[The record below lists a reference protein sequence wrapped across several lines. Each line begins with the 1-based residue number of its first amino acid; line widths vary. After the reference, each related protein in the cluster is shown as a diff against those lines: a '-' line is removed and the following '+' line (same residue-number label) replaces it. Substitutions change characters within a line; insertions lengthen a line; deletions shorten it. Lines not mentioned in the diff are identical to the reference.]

1 MLPRYFPVF
10 PESASTLSPRVD
22 ALYFFILGVTI
33 FFTTLVALL
42 IVVFAVKYR
51 KDKHPVPVQIH
62 GSIPLEIFWTLVP
75 LGIAMVIFAWGSI
88 LFFQERHPPRSSM
101 TIYAIGKQWMWKFE
115 HPGGQ
120 REINNLHVPV
130 GYPVRMTMISQDVIH
145 DFFVPAFRT
154 QMDVLPGRYTELWFE
169 ATKPGR
175 YHLFCNQYCGTKH
188 SGMIGEVTAMPY
200 GDYQQW
206 LRGPGA
212 FGSLATEGQKVF
224 ASMGCPTCHT
234 GADNARGPNL
244 YNLYGRMV
252 RTSDDRTIVAD
263 EAYIR
268 ESVLN
273 PSAKIVYGF
282 QNIMPTFQGQLNEDE
297 MIQLIEY
304 VKSLTYNGQLLQLQT
319 NSQQEPP
326 VNLDKIQKGVDVMK
340 PGTNTIQMP
349 RTSAV
354 PVQEPA
360 VEPSSSEPAPR
371 QVVVPGKRNTPAKPN
386 AAAKPSAPQGEQH
399 Q

>member
-22 ALYFFILGVTI
+22 ALYFFILAVTI

-42 IVVFAVKYR
+42 ILVFAIKYR
-51 KDKHPVPVQIH
+51 KEKHPVPTQIE

-75 LGIAMVIFAWGSI
+75 LGIAMVIFAWGAI
-88 LFFQERHPPRSSM
+88 LFFQETHPPKSSM
-101 TIYAIGKQWMWKFE
+101 NIYGIGKQWMWKFE

-130 GYPVRMTMISQDVIH
+130 GRPVRMTLISQDVIH

-154 QMDVLPGRYTELWFE
+154 QMDVLPGRYTQVWFE
-169 ATKPGR
+169 ATKAGT

-188 SGMIGEVTAMPY
+188 SGMIGTVTAMPHD
-200 GDYQQW
+200 DYQQW
-206 LRGPGA
+206 LRGAGA

-252 RTSDDRTIVAD
+252 RTADNRTLVAD
-263 EAYIR
+263 ESYIR
-268 ESVLN
+268 ESILN

-326 VNLDKIQKGVDVMK
+326 VNLDKIQKGVDVTK
-340 PGTNTIQMP
+340 PGTNETPMP

-354 PVQEPA
+354 PVQQEALPA
-360 VEPSSSEPAPR
+360 SPNEQRPPQNAPK
-371 QVVVPGKRNTPAKPN
+371 QSAPKQNAPAKPN
-386 AAAKPSAPQGEQH
+386 GLTVEQR
-399 Q
+399 

>member
-1 MLPRYFPVF
+1 MLPKYFPIF
-10 PESASTLSPRVD
+10 PDSASTMAPRVD

-33 FFTTLVALL
+33 FFTMLVALL
-42 IVVFAVKYR
+42 ILVFSIKYR
-51 KDKHPVPVQIH
+51 KEKHPVPVQIH

-75 LGIAMVIFAWGSI
+75 LGIAMVIFAWGAL
-88 LFFQERHPPRSSM
+88 LFFEQRHPPKSSM
-101 TIYAIGKQWMWKFE
+101 TIYGIGKQWMWKFE

-130 GYPVRMTMISQDVIH
+130 GVPVRMTLISQDVIH

-154 QMDVLPGRYTELWFE
+154 QMDVLPGRYTEVWFQ
-169 ATKPGR
+169 ATKPGE

-188 SGMIGEVTAMPY
+188 STMVGEVTAMPY
-200 GDYQQW
+200 DDYQQW
-206 LRGPGA
+206 LRGSGA

-244 YNLYGRMV
+244 YNLYGRLERLQDN
-252 RTSDDRTIVAD
+252 RTVLADDS
-263 EAYIR
+263 YIR
-268 ESVLN
+268 ESILN

-282 QNIMPTFQGQLNEDE
+282 QNIMPTFQGQMNEDE
-297 MIQLIEY
+297 MIEIVEY
-304 VKSLTYNGQLLQLQT
+304 IKSLTYNGQLLQLQT

-326 VNLDKIQKGVDVMK
+326 VNIKKIEQGIDVTK
-340 PGTNTIQMP
+340 PGNNEIPVP

-354 PVQEPA
+354 PVTEEALPA
-360 VEPSSSEPAPR
+360 TPSA
-371 QVVVPGKRNTPAKPN
+371 TPAKPN
-386 AAAKPSAPQGEQH
+386 APRQSTPAKPNGSSVERKQ
-399 Q
+399 

>member
-1 MLPRYFPVF
+1 M
-10 PESASTLSPRVD
+10 APRVD

-42 IVVFAVKYR
+42 ILVFAVKYR
-51 KDKHPVPVQIH
+51 KEKHPVPVQIH

-75 LGIAMVIFAWGSI
+75 LGIAMVIFAWGAL
-88 LFFQERHPPRSSM
+88 LFFQQRHPPKSAM
-101 TIYAIGKQWMWKFE
+101 TIYGIGKQWMWKFQ

-120 REINNLHVPV
+120 REINNLHVPMNV
-130 GYPVRMTMISQDVIH
+130 PVRMTLISQDVVH

-154 QMDVLPGRYTELWFE
+154 QMDVIPGRYTEVWFE
-169 ATKPGR
+169 ATKPGT

-188 SGMIGEVTAMPY
+188 SAMIGEVTVMPY
-200 GDYQQW
+200 DDYQQW
-206 LRGPGA
+206 LRGAGA
-212 FGSLATEGQKVF
+212 FGSLATQGQGVF

-244 YNLYGRMV
+244 YNLYGRLERLQDNKTV
-252 RTSDDRTIVAD
+252 TVN

-268 ESVLN
+268 ESILN

-304 VKSLTYNGQLLQLQT
+304 IKSLSYNGQLLQLQT

-326 VNLDKIQKGVDVMK
+326 VNLDKIQKGIDVTK
-340 PGTNTIQMP
+340 PGNNEIPMP

-354 PVQEPA
+354 PVQQEA
-360 VEPSSSEPAPR
+360 VPVPPNAVPTHQNPSPSAA
-371 QVVVPGKRNTPAKPN
+371 PAKPN
-386 AAAKPSAPQGEQH
+386 RPQGEQP

>member
-212 FGSLATEGQKVF
+212 FGSFATEGQKFF

-326 VNLDKIQKGVDVMK
+326 VNLDKIQKGIDVSK
-340 PGTNTIQMP
+340 PDTNMTPMP

-354 PVQEPA
+354 PPGEEALPA
-360 VEPSSSEPAPR
+360 SPNEQRPA
-371 QVVVPGKRNTPAKPN
+371 QN
-386 AAAKPSAPQGEQH
+386 APKQSAPKQNAPARPNGLTVEQR
-399 Q
+399 

>member
-1 MLPRYFPVF
+1 MLPRYFPIF

-22 ALYFFILGVTI
+22 ALFFFIFGVTI
-33 FFTTLVALL
+33 FFTVLVALL
-42 IVVFAVKYR
+42 ICVFAVKYR

-75 LGIAMVIFAWGSI
+75 LGIAMVIFAWGAI
-88 LFFQERHPPRSSM
+88 LFFQERHPPKSAM
-101 TIYAIGKQWMWKFE
+101 DIYGVGKQWMWKFE
-115 HPGGQ
+115 HSGGQ
-120 REINNLHVPV
+120 REINDLHVPV
-130 GYPVRMTMISQDVIH
+130 GHAVRMTLISQDVIH
-145 DFFVPAFRT
+145 DFFVPAFRA
-154 QMDVLPGRYTELWFE
+154 QMDVLPGRYTQVWFE
-169 ATKPGR
+169 ATIPGK
-175 YHLFCNQYCGTKH
+175 YHLFCNQYCGTNH
-188 SGMIGEVTAMPY
+188 SAMIGEVTAMPY
-200 GDYQQW
+200 DDYQQW
-206 LRGPGA
+206 LRGAGA

-252 RTSDDRTIVAD
+252 RTSDDRTVLAD

-354 PVQEPA
+354 PEQEPA
-360 VEPSSSEPAPR
+360 VEPSSTEPAPR
-371 QVVVPGKRNTPAKPN
+371 QVVVPGKQNSPAKPN
-386 AAAKPSAPQGEQH
+386 ATAKPKAPQGEQH

>member
-1 MLPRYFPVF
+1 MLPHYFPIF
-10 PESASTLSPRVD
+10 PESASTLAPRVD
-22 ALYFFILGVTI
+22 ALYFFILFVTI

-42 IVVFAVKYR
+42 ILVFAIKYR
-51 KDKHPVPVQIH
+51 KEKHPVPVQIH
-62 GSIPLEIFWTLVP
+62 GSIPLEIFWTLIP
-75 LGIAMVIFAWGSI
+75 LGIAMVIFAWGAV
-88 LFFQERHPPRSSM
+88 LFFQERHPPKSSM
-101 TIYAIGKQWMWKFE
+101 NIYGIGKQWMWKFE

-130 GYPVRMTMISQDVIH
+130 GHPVRMTLISQDVIH
-145 DFFVPAFRT
+145 DFFVPAFRA
-154 QMDVLPGRYTELWFE
+154 QMDVLPGRYTEVWFE
-169 ATKPGR
+169 ATKPGT

-188 SGMIGEVTAMPY
+188 SGMIGEVIAMPY
-200 GDYQQW
+200 DDYQQW
-206 LRGPGA
+206 LRGAGA
-212 FGSLATEGQKVF
+212 FGSMATEGQKVF

-244 YNLYGRMV
+244 YNLYGRMA
-252 RTSDDRTIVAD
+252 RLAD
-263 EAYIR
+263 GSTTMVNEAYIR

-304 VKSLTYNGQLLQLQT
+304 IKSLTYNGQLLQLQT

-326 VNLDKIQKGVDVMK
+326 VNLDKIQKGIDVTK
-340 PGTNTIQMP
+340 PGTNEQPMP

-354 PVQEPA
+354 PETEPA
-360 VEPSSSEPAPR
+360 VLPSTSQQPAARPAAPAR
-371 QVVVPGKRNTPAKPN
+371 QNAPAKP
-386 AAAKPSAPQGEQH
+386 SSGAPKREQ

>member
-1 MLPRYFPVF
+1 MLPQYFPVF
-10 PESASTLSPRVD
+10 PESASTMAPRVD
-22 ALYFFILGVTI
+22 ALYFFILGVTV
-33 FFTTLVALL
+33 FFTMLVALL
-42 IVVFAVKYR
+42 ILVFSIKYR
-51 KDKHPVPVQIH
+51 KEKHPVPVQIH

-75 LGIAMVIFAWGSI
+75 LGISMVIFAWGAL
-88 LFFQERHPPRSSM
+88 LFFQQRRPPKSAM
-101 TIYAIGKQWMWKFE
+101 TIYGIGKQWMWKFQ

-120 REINNLHVPV
+120 REINSLHVPV
-130 GYPVRMTMISQDVIH
+130 GVPVRMTLISQDVIH

-154 QMDVLPGRYTELWFE
+154 QMDVIPARYTEVWFE
-169 ATKPGR
+169 ATKPGT
-175 YHLFCNQYCGTKH
+175 YHMFCNQYCGTKH
-188 SGMIGEVTAMPY
+188 SAMVGEVTVMPY
-200 GDYQQW
+200 DDYQQW
-206 LRGPGA
+206 LRGAGA

-244 YNLYGRMV
+244 YNLYGRLERLQDNKTV
-252 RTSDDRTIVAD
+252 TVN

-268 ESVLN
+268 ESILN

-297 MIQLIEY
+297 MIQIIEY
-304 VKSLTYNGQLLQLQT
+304 IKSLTYNGQLLQLQT

-326 VNLDKIQKGVDVMK
+326 VNLDKIQKGIDVTK
-340 PGTNTIQMP
+340 PGNNEIPTP

-354 PVQEPA
+354 PVQQEALPA
-360 VEPSSSEPAPR
+360 SPNAAPANVQR
-371 QVVVPGKRNTPAKPN
+371 QNAPAKPK
-386 AAAKPSAPQGEQH
+386 APSGEQP

>member
-1 MLPRYFPVF
+1 MLPHYFPIF
-10 PESASTLSPRVD
+10 PESASTLAPRVD
-22 ALYFFILGVTI
+22 ALYFFILFVTI

-42 IVVFAVKYR
+42 ILVFAIKYR
-51 KDKHPVPVQIH
+51 KEKHPVPVQIH
-62 GSIPLEIFWTLVP
+62 GSIPLEIFWTLIP
-75 LGIAMVIFAWGSI
+75 LGIAMVIFAWGAV
-88 LFFQERHPPRSSM
+88 LFFQERHPPKSSM
-101 TIYAIGKQWMWKFE
+101 NIYGIGKQWMWKFE

-120 REINNLHVPV
+120 REINNLHVPI
-130 GYPVRMTMISQDVIH
+130 GRPVRMTLISQDVIH

-154 QMDVLPGRYTELWFE
+154 QMDVLPGRYTEVWFE
-169 ATKPGR
+169 ATKPGT

-188 SGMIGEVTAMPY
+188 SAMIGEVIAMPY
-200 GDYQQW
+200 DDYQQW
-206 LRGPGA
+206 LRGAGA
-212 FGSLATEGQKVF
+212 FGSMATEGQKVF

-244 YNLYGRMV
+244 YNLFGRMV
-252 RTSDDRTIVAD
+252 RLQDGSTTIAN

-326 VNLDKIQKGVDVMK
+326 VNLDKIQKGIDVTK
-340 PGTNTIQMP
+340 PGTNETPMP

-354 PVQEPA
+354 PESQPA
-360 VEPSSSEPAPR
+360 ILPPSSQSAARPAPPAR
-371 QVVVPGKRNTPAKPN
+371 QNAPAKP
-386 AAAKPSAPQGEQH
+386 SSGAPQREQ

>member
-1 MLPRYFPVF
+1 MLPHYFPIF
-10 PESASTLSPRVD
+10 PESASTMSPRVD

-33 FFTTLVALL
+33 FFTMLVALL
-42 IVVFAVKYR
+42 ILVFSVKYR
-51 KDKHPVPVQIH
+51 KEKHPVPVQIH

-75 LGIAMVIFAWGSI
+75 LGIAMVIFAWGAL
-88 LFFQERHPPRSSM
+88 LFFQQKHPPKSAM
-101 TIYAIGKQWMWKFE
+101 TIYGIGKQWMWKFQ

-120 REINNLHVPV
+120 REINNLHVPMGV
-130 GYPVRMTMISQDVIH
+130 PVRMTLISQDVIH

-169 ATKPGR
+169 ATKPGT
-175 YHLFCNQYCGTKH
+175 YHMFCNQYCGTKH
-188 SGMIGEVTAMPY
+188 SAMVGEVTVMPY
-200 GDYQQW
+200 DDYQQW
-206 LRGPGA
+206 LRGAGA

-244 YNLYGRMV
+244 YNLYGRLERLQDNKTV
-252 RTSDDRTIVAD
+252 TVN

-297 MIQLIEY
+297 MIDLIEY
-304 VKSLTYNGQLLQLQT
+304 IKSLSYNGQLLQLQT

-326 VNLDKIQKGVDVMK
+326 VNLDKIQKGIDVTK
-340 PGTNTIQMP
+340 PGNNETPMP

-354 PVQEPA
+354 PVQQEA
-360 VEPSSSEPAPR
+360 LPAPPSGAAPTNAPSR
-371 QVVVPGKRNTPAKPN
+371 QSAPAKP
-386 AAAKPSAPQGEQH
+386 KGPSGEQR

>member
-1 MLPRYFPVF
+1 MLPQYFPLF
-10 PESASTLSPRVD
+10 PESASTMAPRVD
-22 ALYFFILGVTI
+22 GLYFFIIGVTI

-42 IVVFAVKYR
+42 ILVFSVKYR

-62 GSIPLEIFWTLVP
+62 GSVVLEIFWTLVP
-75 LGIAMVIFAWGSI
+75 LGIAMVIFAWGAL
-88 LFFQERHPPRSSM
+88 LFFQERHTPKSAM
-101 TIYAIGKQWMWKFE
+101 TIYGIGKQWMWKFQ

-130 GYPVRMTMISQDVIH
+130 GRPVRVTLISQDVIH
-145 DFFVPAFRT
+145 AFFVPAFRVD
-154 QMDVLPGRYTELWFE
+154 MDVLPGRYTEVWFE
-169 ATKPGR
+169 ATKPGT

-200 GDYQQW
+200 DDYQQW
-206 LRGPGA
+206 LRGSGA
-212 FGSLATEGQKVF
+212 FGSLATQGQEVF

-244 YNLYGRMV
+244 YNLYGRLERLQDN
-252 RTSDDRTIVAD
+252 RTVTVDDS
-263 EAYIR
+263 YIR

-297 MIQLIEY
+297 MIELVEY
-304 VKSLTYNGQLLQLQT
+304 IKSLTYNGQLLQLQT

-326 VNLDKIQKGVDVMK
+326 VNLRKIQQGIDVTK
-340 PGTNTIQMP
+340 PGSNETPVP

-354 PVQEPA
+354 PVQQEALPA
-360 VEPSSSEPAPR
+360 TPNAAPAQPSTPR
-371 QVVVPGKRNTPAKPN
+371 QKAPAKP
-386 AAAKPSAPQGEQH
+386 KGSSAEQR

>member
-1 MLPRYFPVF
+1 MLPKYFPIF
-10 PESASTLSPRVD
+10 PDSASTMAPRVD

-33 FFTTLVALL
+33 FFTMLVALL
-42 IVVFAVKYR
+42 ILVFSIKYR
-51 KDKHPVPVQIH
+51 KEKHPVPVQIH

-75 LGIAMVIFAWGSI
+75 LGIAMVIFAWGAL
-88 LFFQERHPPRSSM
+88 LFFQEKHPPKSSM
-101 TIYAIGKQWMWKFE
+101 TIYGVGKQWMWKFQ

-120 REINNLHVPV
+120 REIDNLHVPV
-130 GYPVRMTMISQDVIH
+130 GVPVRMTLISQDVLH
-145 DFFVPAFRT
+145 AFFVPAFRT
-154 QMDVLPGRYTELWFE
+154 DMDVIPGRYTEVWFE
-169 ATKPGR
+169 ATKPGN

-188 SGMIGEVTAMPY
+188 SAMIGTVTAMPY
-200 GDYQQW
+200 DDYQQW
-206 LRGPGA
+206 LRGAGA

-244 YNLYGRMV
+244 YNLYGRMERLQDNGTTTV
-252 RTSDDRTIVAD
+252 DDS
-263 EAYIR
+263 YIR
-268 ESVLN
+268 ESILN

-297 MIQLIEY
+297 MIEIIEY
-304 VKSLTYNGQLLQLQT
+304 IKSLTYNGQLLQLQT

-326 VNLDKIQKGVDVMK
+326 VNLKKIEQGIDVTK
-340 PGTNTIQMP
+340 PGSNETAVP

-354 PVQEPA
+354 PVDQEALPA
-360 VEPSSSEPAPR
+360 TPNAAPAKPTAPR
-371 QVVVPGKRNTPAKPN
+371 QNAPAKPN
-386 AAAKPSAPQGEQH
+386 GPSGEQR

>member
-1 MLPRYFPVF
+1 MLPHYFPLF
-10 PESASTLSPRVD
+10 PDSASTMASRVD

-42 IVVFAVKYR
+42 ILVFSIKYR

-75 LGIAMVIFAWGSI
+75 LGIAMVIFAWGAL
-88 LFFQERHPPRSSM
+88 LFFQQRHTPTSAM
-101 TIYAIGKQWMWKFE
+101 TIYGIGKQWMWKFQ

-120 REINNLHVPV
+120 REINSLHVPI
-130 GYPVRMTMISQDVIH
+130 GTPVRMTLISQDVIH
-145 DFFVPAFRT
+145 DFYVPAFRT
-154 QMDVLPGRYTELWFE
+154 QMDVIPGRYTEVWFE
-169 ATKPGR
+169 ATKPGS

-188 SGMIGEVTAMPY
+188 SAMIGTVTAMPRD
-200 GDYQQW
+200 DYEQW
-206 LRGPGA
+206 LRGAGA

-244 YNLYGRMV
+244 YNLYGRRERLENNQTV
-252 RTSDDRTIVAD
+252 LVNES
-263 EAYIR
+263 YIR
-268 ESVLN
+268 ESILN

-297 MIQLIEY
+297 MIEIIEY
-304 VKSLTYNGQLLQLQT
+304 IKSLTYNGQLLQLQT

-326 VNLDKIQKGVDVMK
+326 VNLDKIQKGIDVTK
-340 PGTNTIQMP
+340 PGTNETPMP

-354 PVQEPA
+354 PATQEALPA
-360 VEPSSSEPAPR
+360 SPSAAPARPAAPA
-371 QVVVPGKRNTPAKPN
+371 QQKSPAKTN
-386 AAAKPSAPQGEQH
+386 GPSGEQR

>member
-1 MLPRYFPVF
+1 MLPRYFPIF

-22 ALYFFILGVTI
+22 ALFFFIFGVTI
-33 FFTTLVALL
+33 FFTVLVALL
-42 IVVFAVKYR
+42 ICVFAVKYR

-75 LGIAMVIFAWGSI
+75 LGIAMVIFAWGAI
-88 LFFQERHPPRSSM
+88 LFFQERHPPKSSM
-101 TIYAIGKQWMWKFE
+101 DIYGVGKQWMWKFE

-120 REINNLHVPV
+120 REINNLHVPI
-130 GYPVRMTMISQDVIH
+130 GHPVRMTLVSQDVIH
-145 DFFVPAFRT
+145 DFFVPAFRA
-154 QMDVLPGRYTELWFE
+154 QIDVLPGRYTQVWFE
-169 ATKPGR
+169 ATKPGT

-188 SGMIGEVTAMPY
+188 SAMIGVVTAMPY
-200 GDYQQW
+200 DDYQQW
-206 LRGPGA
+206 LRGAGA

-252 RTSDDRTIVAD
+252 RTSDDRTVLAD

-354 PVQEPA
+354 PEQEPA
-360 VEPSSSEPAPR
+360 AEQSSTEPAPR
-371 QVVVPGKRNTPAKPN
+371 QVVVPGKQNSPAKPN
-386 AAAKPSAPQGEQH
+386 ATAKPRAPQGEQH

>member
-1 MLPRYFPVF
+1 MLPRYFPIF

-22 ALYFFILGVTI
+22 ALFFFIFGVTI
-33 FFTTLVALL
+33 FFTVLVALL
-42 IVVFAVKYR
+42 ICVFAVKYR

-75 LGIAMVIFAWGSI
+75 LGIAMVIFAWGAI
-88 LFFQERHPPRSSM
+88 LFFQERHPPKSAM
-101 TIYAIGKQWMWKFE
+101 DIYGVGKQWMWKFE

-120 REINNLHVPV
+120 REINNLHVPI
-130 GYPVRMTMISQDVIH
+130 GHPVRMTLISQDVIH
-145 DFFVPAFRT
+145 DFFVPAFRA
-154 QMDVLPGRYTELWFE
+154 QMDVLPGRYTQVWFE
-169 ATKPGR
+169 ATIPGK
-175 YHLFCNQYCGTKH
+175 YHLFCNQYCGTNH
-188 SGMIGEVTAMPY
+188 SAMIGEVTAMPY
-200 GDYQQW
+200 DDYQQW
-206 LRGPGA
+206 LRGAGA

-252 RTSDDRTIVAD
+252 RTSDDRTVLAD

-354 PVQEPA
+354 PQQESA
-360 VEPSSSEPAPR
+360 VEPSSTEPAPR
-371 QVVVPGKRNTPAKPN
+371 QVVVPGKQNSPAKPN
-386 AAAKPSAPQGEQH
+386 ATAKPKAPQGEQH

>member
-1 MLPRYFPVF
+1 MLPKYFPIF
-10 PESASTLSPRVD
+10 PDSASTMAPRVD

-42 IVVFAVKYR
+42 ILVFSIKYR
-51 KDKHPVPVQIH
+51 KEKHPVPVQIH

-75 LGIAMVIFAWGSI
+75 LGIAMVIFAWGAL
-88 LFFQERHPPRSSM
+88 LFFQEKHPPKSSM
-101 TIYAIGKQWMWKFE
+101 TIYGVGKQWMWKFQ

-120 REINNLHVPV
+120 REINALHVPV
-130 GYPVRMTMISQDVIH
+130 GVPVRMTLISQDVIH
-145 DFFVPAFRT
+145 AFFVPAFRT
-154 QMDVLPGRYTELWFE
+154 DIDVIPGRYTETWFE
-169 ATKPGR
+169 ATKPGT

-188 SGMIGEVTAMPY
+188 SAMIGWVTAMPY
-200 GDYQQW
+200 DDYQQW
-206 LRGPGA
+206 LRGSGG

-244 YNLYGRMV
+244 YNLYGRLERLQDKPPV
-252 RTSDDRTIVAD
+252 LVDDS
-263 EAYIR
+263 YIR
-268 ESVLN
+268 ESILN

-282 QNIMPTFQGQLNEDE
+282 QNIMPTFQGQMNEDE
-297 MIQLIEY
+297 MIEIIEY

-326 VNLDKIQKGVDVMK
+326 VNIKKIEQGIDVTK
-340 PGTNTIQMP
+340 PGNNEIPVP

-354 PVQEPA
+354 PIEQEALPA
-360 VEPSSSEPAPR
+360 TPSP
-371 QVVVPGKRNTPAKPN
+371 TPAKPN
-386 AAAKPSAPQGEQH
+386 TPRQSAPAKPNGSSVEQKR
-399 Q
+399 

>member
-1 MLPRYFPVF
+1 MLPKYFPIF
-10 PESASTLSPRVD
+10 PDSASTMAPRVD

-33 FFTTLVALL
+33 FFTMLVALL
-42 IVVFAVKYR
+42 ILVFSIKYR
-51 KDKHPVPVQIH
+51 KEKHPVPVQIH

-75 LGIAMVIFAWGSI
+75 LGIAMVIFAWGAL
-88 LFFQERHPPRSSM
+88 LFFEQRHPPKSSM
-101 TIYAIGKQWMWKFE
+101 TIYGIGKQWMWKFE

-130 GYPVRMTMISQDVIH
+130 GVPVRMTLISQDVIH

-154 QMDVLPGRYTELWFE
+154 QMDVLPGRYTEVWFE
-169 ATKPGR
+169 ATKPGT

-188 SGMIGEVTAMPY
+188 STMVGEVSAMPY
-200 GDYQQW
+200 DDYQQW
-206 LRGPGA
+206 LRGSGA

-244 YNLYGRMV
+244 YNLYGRLERLQDN
-252 RTSDDRTIVAD
+252 RTVLADDS
-263 EAYIR
+263 YIR
-268 ESVLN
+268 ESILN

-282 QNIMPTFQGQLNEDE
+282 QNIMPTFQGQMNEDE
-297 MIQLIEY
+297 MIEIVEY
-304 VKSLTYNGQLLQLQT
+304 IKSLTYNGQLLQLQT

-326 VNLDKIQKGVDVMK
+326 VNIKKIEQGIDVTK
-340 PGTNTIQMP
+340 PGNNEIPVP

-354 PVQEPA
+354 PVTEEALPA
-360 VEPSSSEPAPR
+360 TPSP
-371 QVVVPGKRNTPAKPN
+371 TPAKPN
-386 AAAKPSAPQGEQH
+386 APRQSTPAKPNGSSVERKR
-399 Q
+399 

>member
-1 MLPRYFPVF
+1 
-10 PESASTLSPRVD
+10 VD
-22 ALYFFILGVTI
+22 ALFFFIFGVTI
-33 FFTTLVALL
+33 FFTVLVALL
-42 IVVFAVKYR
+42 ICVFAVKYR

-75 LGIAMVIFAWGSI
+75 LGIAMVIFAWGAI
-88 LFFQERHPPRSSM
+88 LFFQERHPPKSSM
-101 TIYAIGKQWMWKFE
+101 DIYGVGKQWMWKFE

-120 REINNLHVPV
+120 REINNLHVPI
-130 GYPVRMTMISQDVIH
+130 GHPVLMTLVSQDVIH
-145 DFFVPAFRT
+145 DFFVPAFRA
-154 QMDVLPGRYTELWFE
+154 QIDVLPGRYTQVWFE
-169 ATKPGR
+169 ATKPGT

-188 SGMIGEVTAMPY
+188 SAMIGVVTAMPY
-200 GDYQQW
+200 DDYQQW
-206 LRGPGA
+206 LRGAGA

-252 RTSDDRTIVAD
+252 RTSDDRTVLAD

-354 PVQEPA
+354 PEQEPA
-360 VEPSSSEPAPR
+360 AEPSSTEPAPR
-371 QVVVPGKRNTPAKPN
+371 QVVVPGKQNSPAKPN
-386 AAAKPSAPQGEQH
+386 ATAKPRAPQGEQH